1 MLFFGPP
8 SVILLSFFQTF
19 DILSTA
25 LDSEH
30 CKNAPYIRMFPTS
43 LLGKEGEFTMKVF
56 SSKQFESEILE
67 IPFKIASKLIKYLGI
82 NLSNLYT
89 ENHKTLLKVKI

>member
-43 LLGKEGEFTMKVF
+43 LLGKEEFTMKVF

-67 IPFKIASKLIKYLGI
+67 ISFKIASKFIKYKKKI
-82 NLSNLYT
+82 SNT
-89 ENHKTLLKVKI
+89 